1 MRDFR
6 DEAGTPWVASIRERV
21 GDDYKGRFCF
31 HFSPDGGAEANG
43 VSLGD
48 VRWNSSKTAR
58 RTLATMSEV
67 ELRKRLKAALG
78 RALSS

>member
-1 MRDFR
+1 VRDFR
-6 DEAGTPWVASIRERV
+6 DEAGSPWVASIRERG

-31 HFSPDGGAEANG
+31 HFSPDGGPEADG

-48 VRWNSSKTAR
+48 IRWNSAKTAQ

-67 ELRKRLKAALG
+67 ELRKRLKTALG
-78 RALSS
+78 RTLSS